1 MTPEQLKA
9 SILQYAIQ
17 GKLIEQRPEEGT
29 GEEFYQ
35 QMQTDKQTLIREKKI
50 KKEKPLPDII
60 DDEIPFDVPESWKW
74 VKVGFDFYDF
84 TFCPCCGSLMPYS
97 LKKLKGFFEVYNIHA
112 ALSDAVQLIYKSEFE
127 SAAREA
133 FVAVENYLKKK
144 SGLDLHGFDLATRA
158 LSFEIDKQTGEIK
171 RAPLIAINDL
181 KNESER
187 NEQDGIRYMLMGFF
201 QGPRN
206 LYQHNHI
213 GSGVSNS
220 ISVIIEASFF
230 LNLLD
235 GHSITQNGRWI
246 PEKVDY
252 REIYQKMP
260 KRIDRWKL
268 VRLLK
273 KRDRRLKKNP

>member
-1 MTPEQLKA
+1 MRREEYACPNGCSLPPRKKQL
-9 SILQYAIQ
+9 
-17 GKLIEQRPEEGT
+17 
-29 GEEFYQ
+29 
-35 QMQTDKQTLIREKKI
+35 REYSNGI
-50 KKEKPLPDII
+50 Y
-60 DDEIPFDVPESWKW
+60 
-74 VKVGFDFYDF
+74 GFDFYDF

-97 LKKLKGFFEVYNIHA
+97 PKKLKGFFEVYNIHA

-181 KNESER
+181 KNESQR

-220 ISVIIEASFF
+220 ISVIIERF
-230 LNLLD
+230 
-235 GHSITQNGRWI
+235 I
-246 PEKVDY
+246 
-252 REIYQKMP
+252 
-260 KRIDRWKL
+260 KRCPSVLIAGDRYAY
-268 VRLLK
+268 
-273 KRDRRLKKNP
+273 

>member
-1 MTPEQLKA
+1 
-9 SILQYAIQ
+9 
-17 GKLIEQRPEEGT
+17 
-29 GEEFYQ
+29 
-35 QMQTDKQTLIREKKI
+35 
-50 KKEKPLPDII
+50 
-60 DDEIPFDVPESWKW
+60 
-74 VKVGFDFYDF
+74 
-84 TFCPCCGSLMPYS
+84 MPYS

-127 SAAREA
+127 SAARES

-144 SGLDLHGFDLATRA
+144 SGLDSHGFDLATRA

-220 ISVIIEASFF
+220 ISVII
-230 LNLLD
+230 
-235 GHSITQNGRWI
+235 
-246 PEKVDY
+246 PETVDY

-260 KRIDRWKL
+260 KRIHRWKL

-273 KRDRRLKKNP
+273 KRTRYLAKKN

>member
-1 MTPEQLKA
+1 MRRKEYACPNGCSLPPRRKQLRE
-9 SILQYAIQ
+9 YND
-17 GKLIEQRPEEGT
+17 GT
-29 GEEFYQ
+29 Y
-35 QMQTDKQTLIREKKI
+35 
-50 KKEKPLPDII
+50 
-60 DDEIPFDVPESWKW
+60 
-74 VKVGFDFYDF
+74 GFDFYDF

-144 SGLDLHGFDLATRA
+144 SGLDSHGFDLATRA

-181 KNESER
+181 KNESQR

-220 ISVIIEASFF
+220 ISVIIEASF
-230 LNLLD
+230 LD
-235 GHSITQNGRWI
+235 YFGDRRYIHDYNTDGWMEIDSKIAQIYMRTLAEYSIKCSGKDIVLGTDTSTHS
-246 PEKVDY
+246 
-252 REIYQKMP
+252 REIYNNSRNRADLQAQCCKINIENCLP
-260 KRIDRWKL
+260 QPSIKRHI
-268 VRLLK
+268 
-273 KRDRRLKKNP
+273 NF

>member
-1 MTPEQLKA
+1 M
-9 SILQYAIQ
+9 
-17 GKLIEQRPEEGT
+17 
-29 GEEFYQ
+29 
-35 QMQTDKQTLIREKKI
+35 
-50 KKEKPLPDII
+50 
-60 DDEIPFDVPESWKW
+60 
-74 VKVGFDFYDF
+74 
-84 TFCPCCGSLMPYS
+84 
-97 LKKLKGFFEVYNIHA
+97 
-112 ALSDAVQLIYKSEFE
+112 
-127 SAAREA
+127 
-133 FVAVENYLKKK
+133 AVESYLKKK
-144 SGLDLHGFDLATRA
+144 SGLDSHGFDLATRA

-181 KNESER
+181 KNESQR

-230 LNLLD
+230 LHLLD

-246 PEKVDY
+246 PETVDY

-260 KRIDRWKL
+260 KRIHRWKL
-268 VRLLK
+268 MRLLK

>member
-1 MTPEQLKA
+1 
-9 SILQYAIQ
+9 
-17 GKLIEQRPEEGT
+17 
-29 GEEFYQ
+29 
-35 QMQTDKQTLIREKKI
+35 
-50 KKEKPLPDII
+50 
-60 DDEIPFDVPESWKW
+60 
-74 VKVGFDFYDF
+74 
-84 TFCPCCGSLMPYS
+84 MPYS

-144 SGLDLHGFDLATRA
+144 SGLDSHGFDLATRA
-158 LSFEIDKQTGEIK
+158 LSFETDKQTGEIK
-171 RAPLIAINDL
+171 RAPFIAINDL
-181 KNESER
+181 KNESQR

-230 LNLLD
+230 LHLLD

-246 PEKVDY
+246 PEKADY

-260 KRIDRWKL
+260 KRIDRWRL

-273 KRDRRLKKNP
+273 KRARMLKKNP

>member
-1 MTPEQLKA
+1 MGALF
-9 SILQYAIQ
+9 
-17 GKLIEQRPEEGT
+17 RPEESNLGSIVT
-29 GEEFYQ
+29 GHMGLTF
-35 QMQTDKQTLIREKKI
+35 M
-50 KKEKPLPDII
+50 
-60 DDEIPFDVPESWKW
+60 V
-74 VKVGFDFYDF
+74 F
-84 TFCPCCGSLMPYS
+84 TFCPWCGSLMPYS
-97 LKKLKGFFEVYNIHA
+97 PKKLKGFFEVYNIHA
-112 ALSDAVQLIYKSEFE
+112 VLSDAVQLIYKSAFE
-127 SAAREA
+127 SVAREA
-133 FVAVENYLKKK
+133 FVAVENYLKKN
-144 SGLDLHGFDLATRA
+144 SGLDSHGFDLATRA

-181 KNESER
+181 KNEFER
-187 NEQDGIRYMLMGFF
+187 NEQEGIRYMLTGFF
-201 QGPRN
+201 QRPRN

-230 LNLLD
+230 LQLLD

-273 KRDRRLKKNP
+273 KCTRYLAKKN

>member
-1 MTPEQLKA
+1 MRREEYACPNGCSLPPRKKQL
-9 SILQYAIQ
+9 
-17 GKLIEQRPEEGT
+17 
-29 GEEFYQ
+29 
-35 QMQTDKQTLIREKKI
+35 REYSNGI
-50 KKEKPLPDII
+50 Y
-60 DDEIPFDVPESWKW
+60 
-74 VKVGFDFYDF
+74 GFDFYDF
-84 TFCPCCGSLMPYS
+84 TFCPCCGSLMPDS

-133 FVAVENYLKKK
+133 FVAMESY
-144 SGLDLHGFDLATRA
+144 
-158 LSFEIDKQTGEIK
+158 
-171 RAPLIAINDL
+171 L

-187 NEQDGIRYMLMGFF
+187 NKQDGIRYMLMGFF

-230 LNLLD
+230 LHLLD

-246 PEKVDY
+246 PETVDY

-260 KRIDRWKL
+260 KRIHRWKL
-268 VRLLK
+268 MRLLK

>member
-1 MTPEQLKA
+1 
-9 SILQYAIQ
+9 
-17 GKLIEQRPEEGT
+17 
-29 GEEFYQ
+29 
-35 QMQTDKQTLIREKKI
+35 
-50 KKEKPLPDII
+50 
-60 DDEIPFDVPESWKW
+60 
-74 VKVGFDFYDF
+74 
-84 TFCPCCGSLMPYS
+84 MPYS
-97 LKKLKGFFEVYNIHA
+97 LKKLKGFFEVYNIHT

-133 FVAVENYLKKK
+133 LSYLKKK
-144 SGLDLHGFDLATRA
+144 SGLDSHGFDLATRA

-206 LYQHNHI
+206 LYHNHI

-230 LNLLD
+230 LHLLD
-235 GHSITQNGRWI
+235 GHSITQNGHWI
-246 PEKVDY
+246 PEKVDC
-252 REIYQKMP
+252 REIYQKIP
-260 KRIDRWKL
+260 KRIDRWEL

-273 KRDRRLKKNP
+273 KRTRYLAKKN

>member
-1 MTPEQLKA
+1 MRREEYACPNGCSLPPRKKQL
-9 SILQYAIQ
+9 
-17 GKLIEQRPEEGT
+17 
-29 GEEFYQ
+29 
-35 QMQTDKQTLIREKKI
+35 REYSNGI
-50 KKEKPLPDII
+50 Y
-60 DDEIPFDVPESWKW
+60 
-74 VKVGFDFYDF
+74 GFDFYDF

-97 LKKLKGFFEVYNIHA
+97 LKKLKGFFEVYNIYA

-133 FVAVENYLKKK
+133 FVAMESY
-144 SGLDLHGFDLATRA
+144 
-158 LSFEIDKQTGEIK
+158 
-171 RAPLIAINDL
+171 L

-187 NEQDGIRYMLMGFF
+187 NKQDGIRYMLMGFF

-230 LNLLD
+230 LHLLD

-246 PEKVDY
+246 PETVDY

-260 KRIDRWKL
+260 KRIHRWKL
-268 VRLLK
+268 MRLLK